1 MSLCRCVLSLL
12 VGLFSLGALAGQLSL
27 KLPFQ
32 SGMTVRVSHGY
43 WSSSGNDPSDSHAAS
58 SDHFALDFVGSGGSG
73 CEIFGTSVVAA
84 QTGVV
89 SSVVR
94 NKSSVFPV
102 SRRGISDGYGN
113 YIILDHGDGYF
124 TRYAHLSEVDEK
136 VQVGAPIIQGYPI
149 GKVGDTGYAIGS
161 VCSNSHAG
169 VHLHFALYKDGIG
182 VSPEPMSGYVG
193 FLIGNSY
200 TSDNGQSAWAK
211 AKTSTSVDE
220 NRWIY
225 WKMDAN
231 NPACVAGSDHVI
243 DDMDRGICIQSSSGS
258 CPASAFFVT
267 VDDVFGGSFEDQS
280 APPSITGGKHSGDLP
295 NLIVHEL
302 YLVREDDHDSPQLS
316 QIHIGER
323 SYCNIQVKNTG
334 EAGAWGTWANRCYL
348 SKGNYRDH
356 DPDNLGHES
365 MSDLA
370 AGQSR
375 RVYQII
381 PAFEYPGT
389 FNITAC
395 ADTDG
400 SSGDKA
406 VTESDEG
413 DNCYDEVRFTVVS
426 DPNLATTAISL
437 EGIVGNPLTKES
449 FSISSTT
456 ANLGENFGPDYVYI
470 GYFIDGNYVGRNQ
483 IRRENM
489 QGGMSKAESLF
500 VPGGIATAGVHE
512 IKACADFTSGIVET
526 DETNDCMTLLVNVKA
541 LVPPNLSVTGL
552 ALADGTRHVFTD
564 DSPDISV
571 NIENAGGDS
580 SPVSGEVFITEVPF
594 GIEKISLGTFQVGA
608 IPEGGSATGTLSGV
622 SFTRLGPWQLTA
634 CLEGDTICAS
644 GDVVTVESSHSTN
657 KHMDPALIMMINRNR
672 QERYEQ

>member
-1 MSLCRCVLSLL
+1 MAPIENTSGS
-12 VGLFSLGALAGQLSL
+12 GAFGVSEMDATGQLGDGVQHATYYPDGDNKYHRDNGPVGGWTLRGFIYDRLFVPKVGQHLCARGKGVYGICWDIVSL
-27 KLPFQ
+27 SNISCQGGKNWEVFP
-32 SGMTVRVSHGY
+32 
-43 WSSSGNDPSDSHAAS
+43 NDWELESAYVVSDSRYCP
-58 SDHFALDFVGSGGSG
+58 D
-73 CEIFGTSVVAA
+73 
-84 QTGVV
+84 
-89 SSVVR
+89 
-94 NKSSVFPV
+94 
-102 SRRGISDGYGN
+102 DG
-113 YIILDHGDGYF
+113 
-124 TRYAHLSEVDEK
+124 
-136 VQVGAPIIQGYPI
+136 
-149 GKVGDTGYAIGS
+149 
-161 VCSNSHAG
+161 
-169 VHLHFALYKDGIG
+169 GIG
-182 VSPEPMSGYVG
+182 GGNVG
-193 FLIGNSY
+193 
-200 TSDNGQSAWAK
+200 
-211 AKTSTSVDE
+211 
-220 NRWIY
+220 
-225 WKMDAN
+225 
-231 NPACVAGSDHVI
+231 P
-243 DDMDRGICIQSSSGS
+243 
-258 CPASAFFVT
+258 
-267 VDDVFGGSFEDQS
+267 EDQS
-280 APPSITGGKHSGDLP
+280 APPPVTGGKHSGDLP
-295 NLIVHEL
+295 NLVVHEL
-302 YLVREDDHDSPQLS
+302 YLVKEADSSSPHLT

>member
-1 MSLCRCVLSLL
+1 MGDHNLDLL
-12 VGLFSLGALAGQLSL
+12 QVGDVAIFDLGAYGHVAYVEQVNRDADGTPISVNLSEWNYGSSWKSDHNGQACGATNLFGQLLAPPRNNVPVSNVNRFWHIGGDHVPPSFFCSRL
-27 KLPFQ
+27 STLYSICWKANVDSSCAGGKDWELFAIDTGSVLRVPDSHYCPDD
-32 SGMTVRVSHGY
+32 SGYKG
-43 WSSSGNDPSDSHAAS
+43 SGNPS
-58 SDHFALDFVGSGGSG
+58 
-73 CEIFGTSVVAA
+73 
-84 QTGVV
+84 
-89 SSVVR
+89 
-94 NKSSVFPV
+94 
-102 SRRGISDGYGN
+102 Y
-113 YIILDHGDGYF
+113 
-124 TRYAHLSEVDEK
+124 
-136 VQVGAPIIQGYPI
+136 
-149 GKVGDTGYAIGS
+149 
-161 VCSNSHAG
+161 
-169 VHLHFALYKDGIG
+169 
-182 VSPEPMSGYVG
+182 
-193 FLIGNSY
+193 
-200 TSDNGQSAWAK
+200 
-211 AKTSTSVDE
+211 
-220 NRWIY
+220 
-225 WKMDAN
+225 
-231 NPACVAGSDHVI
+231 
-243 DDMDRGICIQSSSGS
+243 
-258 CPASAFFVT
+258 
-267 VDDVFGGSFEDQS
+267 
-280 APPSITGGKHSGDLP
+280 ITGGKHEGDLP
-295 NLIVHEL
+295 DLIVHEL
-302 YLVREDDHDSPQLS
+302 YLVKEADRDSPHLT

-395 ADTDG
+395 GDTDG
-400 SSGDKA
+400 SGDDKA
-406 VTESDEG
+406 ITESDEG

-437 EGIVGNPLTKES
+437 EGIVGNPLTNES

-512 IKACADFTSGIVET
+512 VKACADFTGDIAET

-541 LVPPNLSVTGL
+541 LVPPNLSITGL
-552 ALADGTRHVFTD
+552 ALADGTRRVFTD
-564 DSPDISV
+564 DRPDISV
-571 NIENAGGDS
+571 NIGNAGGYS

-608 IPEGGSATGTLSGV
+608 ISEGGSATGTLSGV

-644 GDVVTVESSHSTN
+644 GDVVTVESSHPTN